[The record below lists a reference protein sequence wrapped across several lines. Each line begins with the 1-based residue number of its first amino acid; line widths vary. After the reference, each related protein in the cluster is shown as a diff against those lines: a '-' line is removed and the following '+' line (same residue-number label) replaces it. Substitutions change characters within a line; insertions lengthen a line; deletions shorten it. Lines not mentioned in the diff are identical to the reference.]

1 LFNTILIS
9 SNGILDQVNGFLES
23 ILTSLRAGV
32 IVLDLEMRVPAW
44 NLGAEELWGVRRD
57 EAEGMHLLNLDIGLP
72 LPQLRPVVRQA
83 LLDASFTTE
92 VKVHAV
98 NRRGREVHVRVV
110 CSSLRSSTGEPNGAI
125 VVMEQHE

>member
-1 LFNTILIS
+1 LQLNADEFNSLFNTILIS

-98 NRRGREVHVRVV
+98 NRRAQRRHRGDGTARV
-110 CSSLRSSTGEPNGAI
+110 STRCRAC
-125 VVMEQHE
+125 